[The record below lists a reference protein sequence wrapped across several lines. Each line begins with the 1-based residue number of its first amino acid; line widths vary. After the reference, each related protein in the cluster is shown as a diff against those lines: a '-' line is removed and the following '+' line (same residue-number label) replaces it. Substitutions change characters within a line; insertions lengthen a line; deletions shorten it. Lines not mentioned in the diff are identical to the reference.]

1 MKTVIKCMA
10 KDCLVKII
18 IQVKKIIIDEKE
30 QLEPKEMLNL
40 CPRHKNQFDEKL
52 TEIKKHF
59 TKSELKT
66 KIATDIATNVAQVFK
81 EKNKTPN

>member
-1 MKTVIKCMA
+1 MKTIIKCMA

-18 IQVKKIIIDEKE
+18 IEVKTIIINGQK
-30 QLEPKEMLNL
+30 QLEPKEMLNF
-40 CPRHKNQFDEKL
+40 CPRHKDQFGSKL

-66 KIATDIATNVAQVFK
+66 KIATDIATNVA
-81 EKNKTPN
+81 EKYIDNKKVH